1 MSWLKKL
8 LPKLSGS
15 SNKKDIP
22 AGLWVQCQACGVML
36 YNEDFSRHLHV
47 CSKCDHHHRI
57 SAKTRF
63 QHLFDDAS
71 WEDIGED
78 IRSKDV
84 LGFKDTKR
92 YKDRLVQ
99 AKKQT
104 GETEAL
110 KVGHGCLLGQPLVM
124 AAFEFGFIGGS
135 MGVSVGDRFVL
146 AAEEALRMKVPF
158 VCLTASGGARMQEG
172 VYSLMQMPRTA
183 AAISRLSTAKLPYIT
198 VLLDPTS
205 GGVAAS
211 LAMLGDVILA
221 EPNALIGF
229 TGPRVIKQTVKQSL
243 PQGFQRSE
251 FLLKHGAIDAVVDR
265 RKLKESLGN
274 LLSWLM
280 AQRG

>member
-15 SNKKDIP
+15 SSKKDIP
-22 AGLWVQCQACGVML
+22 AGLWLQCQSCGVML
-36 YNEDFSRHLHV
+36 YKEELEEHLQV
-47 CSKCDHHHRI
+47 CSKCGHHHRI
-57 SAKTRF
+57 SAKMRF
-63 QHLFDDAS
+63 QYLFDKAEWD
-71 WEDIGED
+71 ELFENIQ
-78 IRSKDV
+78 SKDV
-84 LGFKDTKR
+84 LRFKDTKR

-99 AKKQT
+99 ARKKT

-110 KVGHGCLLGQPLVM
+110 KVAHGFIENQSLIM
-124 AAFEFGFIGGS
+124 AAFEFDFIGGS
-135 MGVSVGDRFVL
+135 MGVSVGERFVL
-146 AAEEALRMKVPF
+146 AAEEALRLGVPF

-183 AAISRLSTAKLPYIT
+183 SAIARLSQAKLPYIS

-229 TGPRVIKQTVKQSL
+229 TGPRVINQTVKQSL
-243 PQGFQRSE
+243 PAGFQRSE
-251 FLLKHGAIDAVVDR
+251 FLLEHGAIDAVVDR
-265 RKLKESLGN
+265 RELKSVLGD
-274 LLSWLM
+274 LISCLM
-280 AQRG
+280 ARR